1 MNFNELVL
9 HILLP
14 DGSERTIRLANLA
27 EPTAGFNLLNAPLI
41 VKAEAGAQYKLLN
54 IETGTHQKD
63 QRLLRQN
70 KTLKVLFEDETALEL
85 QDYFFASLTPVENAP
100 IYRLENE
107 SCNEV
112 QVISHYPAEIF
123 RCARKHGLDHQ

>member
-1 MNFNELVL
+1 MNFNQLVL

-27 EPTAGFNLLNAPLI
+27 QPTTGFNLLNAPLL

-54 IETGTHQKD
+54 IETGTHQKE

-70 KTLKVLFEDETALEL
+70 KTLKVFGVSHLRVSIFINQNGNHWPFYCEYSIYFWSTCSLDE
-85 QDYFFASLTPVENAP
+85 
-100 IYRLENE
+100 
-107 SCNEV
+107 
-112 QVISHYPAEIF
+112 
-123 RCARKHGLDHQ
+123 